1 MQNIECST
9 QQLLRKHLPFIVL
22 PMVILKTKESSGE
35 PSKFICAICF
45 DEKPVSDRF
54 KYSECN
60 HIFCVPCLTKYA
72 ATQMHQNILK
82 IICPNPN
89 CSSELKPI
97 HFQTSLPPE
106 VIDRWETVRCESLI
120 AESQKTYCPFKD
132 CSVLLVDDGGEVV
145 TSAECPS
152 CHRLFCAQCR
162 VPWHGMMT
170 CQEYQKAKR
179 SCKNERELDSK
190 FFKLA
195 EKESWQKCPMCKFFV
210 QRHSGCEHIRCR
222 CGCDFCYHCGK
233 IWIVGHVCKKRHS
246 A

>member
-1 MQNIECST
+1 MIKIAVAATAAALGLAYLALTKPRPPNVCGSPCGLPVT
-9 QQLLRKHLPFIVL
+9 SPRVKLRHAKCRVL
-22 PMVILKTKESSGE
+22 YSAAAEETPSLHRVANSNTKTKESSGE

-45 DEKPVSDRF
+45 DEKPMPDRF

-60 HIFCVPCLTKYA
+60 HIFCVPCMTKYA

-97 HFQTSLPPE
+97 HFQTSLPLE

-170 CQEYQKAKR
+170 CQEYQNSKR
-179 SCKNERELDSK
+179 S
-190 FFKLA
+190 
-195 EKESWQKCPMCKFFV
+195 
-210 QRHSGCEHIRCR
+210 
-222 CGCDFCYHCGK
+222 
-233 IWIVGHVCKKRHS
+233 
-246 A
+246 